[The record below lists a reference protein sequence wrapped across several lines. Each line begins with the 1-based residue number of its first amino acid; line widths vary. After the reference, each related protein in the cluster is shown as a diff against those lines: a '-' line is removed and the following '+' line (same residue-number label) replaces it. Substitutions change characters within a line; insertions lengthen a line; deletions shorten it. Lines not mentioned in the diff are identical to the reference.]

1 VSVAVRLLQYLR
13 PYRFRVALGV
23 ICLIAD
29 VFLELTPGLLWLAM
43 VDRVIVP
50 RDVHPLP
57 WIAGALAATGLC
69 EALVSRAR
77 RILTEG
83 TAQRFTFDLRNDL
96 FAKVSR
102 LPIAYFNESQTGDLI
117 SRISSDVDSIQD
129 VVVNGTDSLL
139 ANFLRLLGV
148 LIIFCTLNLKLG
160 LASMAPLSL
169 VALLLFSFN
178 RRVKAVYVRARK
190 QLGELTARLA
200 DTLGGIRVV
209 KGFAREAFERDAF
222 WRISNLL
229 LQTNIEAVRAR
240 ANVFPFV
247 SFVAGLTNVVILGYG
262 SWLIVHGE
270 FTLGGLVAYRNY
282 GRYFF
287 GPIDNLSQ
295 INDMAQRAVA
305 AGSRVFQVMDAPESV
320 ADAPEAIA
328 LPPITGHVE
337 FRGVSF
343 RYDRS
348 DGLKPATLTDID
360 FELLPGHR
368 VAIVGESGAGK
379 STIFALVQ
387 RFWDPT
393 SGQVLIDGHDLK
405 SVTQE
410 SLRRQVVSVQ
420 QDTFLFTETVR
431 ENIRYGRP
439 DATDEQVE
447 AAARAANAHGFISA
461 LQNGYDTVVGERGV
475 KLSGGQRQRVS
486 VARAFLAE
494 GRLLILDEATSA
506 VEPESERLIYES
518 LQRLMS
524 GRTALIA
531 THRLSTIRGADLVLV
546 VSEGSIVERGT
557 HAQLMSLQG
566 FYYSM
571 VKEQEAG
578 EFLMA

>member
-1 VSVAVRLLQYLR
+1 MSVAVRLLQYLR